1 MISMRSRYHFLILGF
16 GFIVILWS
24 GYLFCIQI
32 LDPFNLAQLRRVR
45 YIPHKE
51 ILIPRRGSIYDSK
64 GNLLASSIS
73 YYQID
78 IDRAAVRSWA
88 IRNKKDP
95 DATIEKVAQAIIQ
108 NSSLTADAVYK
119 RLNMGNKASSIQI
132 SNKISEAE
140 LDNILQAFKKD
151 DLPGL
156 IHSFSHMRRT
166 HSKGILA
173 ARLMGSVCEASNGY
187 DPVTNSKSLYKL
199 AGINGLEATYD
210 KILSGEYGWREVVWD
225 ANGKP
230 VPYPDLHEKRPKH
243 GANVYLTIDSQIQE
257 VVENVLYEGVQKYEA
272 KHGGAVV
279 MDPKTGRVLALA
291 GVSNTDLTD
300 DPNIVR
306 SRSNIPASFMF
317 EPGSTMKPITLLP
330 ALEHKLI
337 SCNEYIE
344 CGRYQVGR
352 RLIRDTHLY
361 GPLNPRGI
369 IAKSSNV
376 GVAKI
381 AERIGKTRLY
391 EEFIAMGFGQKSAL
405 NLFGES
411 SGLFAKLENWDGYS
425 LHSLSFG
432 QSISVTAIQL
442 AAAYSAMANGGKLM
456 KPMIVD
462 GFRDDD
468 GKLIESYDPVVL
480 RQVSSKAACDT
491 MLSYIQ
497 DVVDEGTARH
507 IQMNYIT
514 MGGKTGTA
522 EKNVEGTRG
531 YSSGKYNA
539 IFVGLFPV
547 EDPQM
552 VIVVFYDEPSHYYR
566 FGSMSAAPS
575 FRKIVENIL
584 FMPDCRILPYNERLM
599 QSSLTMPNLVGENIY
614 SAERT
619 LNRYGFLYKVE
630 GPDSASTVIDQF
642 PKAGIHV
649 DKNHP
654 ITLKLGKGNK
664 EDLRQI
670 TKGSMPNLV
679 GLSLR
684 KATQTAAEH
693 SIPIR
698 IEGSGI
704 VRKQSLLPG
713 SRISQESV
721 CVLEAS
727 L

>member
-1 MISMRSRYHFLILGF
+1 MRSRYYSLLIGF
-16 GFIVILWS
+16 GLIVLLWC

-32 LDPFNLAQLRRVR
+32 LDPFNLSQFRRVR
-45 YIPHKE
+45 YTPHKD
-51 ILIPRRGSIYDSK
+51 ILIPRRGSIYDAK
-64 GNLLASSIS
+64 GNLLVSSIN

-78 IDRAAVRSWA
+78 IDRASVRAWA
-88 IRNKKDP
+88 QRNDKNAED
-95 DATIEKVAQAIIQ
+95 TMEKVAQSIIQ
-108 NSSLTADAVYK
+108 NSSLKEDFVYK
-119 RLNMGNKASSIQI
+119 RLNMGNKTSSIQI

-140 LDNILQAFKKD
+140 LDNILQDFRKQK
-151 DLPGL
+151 LPGL
-156 IHSFSHMRRT
+156 IYSFSHMRRT

-173 ARLMGSVCEASNGY
+173 ARLVGSVREASNGY

-210 KILSGEYGWREVVWD
+210 KTLAGEYGWREVVKD

-230 VPYPDLHEKRPKH
+230 IPYPDLHEKKPKH
-243 GANVYLTIDSQIQE
+243 GSNIYLTIDAKVQE
-257 VVENVLYEGVQKYEA
+257 VVENVLYEGVSKYEA

-291 GVSNTDLTD
+291 GVSNTDQTD

-330 ALEHKLI
+330 ALEHKLVRP
-337 SCNEYIE
+337 NEYIE
-344 CGRYQVGR
+344 CGRYQAGR
-352 RLIRDTHLY
+352 RTIRDTHDY
-361 GPLNPRGI
+361 GTLNPRGI

-376 GVAKI
+376 GVARI

-391 EEFIAMGFGQKSAL
+391 EEFISMGFGQKSAL

-411 SGLFAKLENWDGYS
+411 SGLFSKLENWDGYS

-442 AAAYSAMANGGKLM
+442 ATAYSAMANGGKLM
-456 KPMIVD
+456 KPIIVD
-462 GFRDDD
+462 SYRDDN
-468 GKLIESYDPVVL
+468 GKVIESFDPVML

-497 DVVDEGTARH
+497 DVVDDGTAKH
-507 IQMNYIT
+507 IQMNYIS

-522 EKNVEGTRG
+522 EKHVEGTRG
-531 YSSGKYNA
+531 YSSGKYNSV
-539 IFVGLFPV
+539 FVGLFPV

-552 VIVVFYDEPSHYYR
+552 VIVIFYDEPSHYYR

-584 FMPDCRILPYNERLM
+584 FMPDCQILPYNERLM
-599 QSSLTMPNLVGENIY
+599 QSSLTMPKLVGENIL

-642 PKAGIHV
+642 PKAGIYV

-654 ITLKLGKGNK
+654 ITLKLGKGTR
-664 EDLRQI
+664 EAPQQVA
-670 TKGSMPNLV
+670 KGNMPNLV

-693 SIPIR
+693 NIPIR

-713 SRISQESV
+713 SLITKQSV

-727 L
+727 I